1 MLVILKEKFEPLL
14 LISSRFVSGEN
25 NKLSSEASN
34 QERLSSNLN
43 ELNKKH
49 RKNKAKN
56 IIKIKKT
63 NPEYGKG
70 SINPISRLMQIQQ
83 AKKEREPVFEFLPQT
98 KRRNQ
103 EFIMQVTIEPAIE
116 GKPVL
121 KCEGKGLTKKQAKQ
135 KAAEAMLNKL
145 GYQPRQPAQSSLKYS
160 FKPTEEQ
167 SPDAIEV
174 ATINLDN
181 TENLVEKNEKKVK
194 FLEDPLVKDEKS
206 DASKPKPVSIG
217 LATNGKIFFI
227 LYLRPSFYGH
237 PNIVEFFTIC
247 NF

>member
-63 NPEYGKG
+63 SPEYGKG

-103 EFIMQVTIEPAIE
+103 EFVMQVTIESSVE
-116 GKPVL
+116 GKPPL

-145 GYQPRQPAQSSLKYS
+145 GYQPRQPAQSSLKLS
-160 FKPTEEQ
+160 VKPSDDQSEENVVVETT
-167 SPDAIEV
+167 S
-174 ATINLDN
+174 INLDHS
-181 TENLVEKNEKKVK
+181 ESIVEKSEKKVK
-194 FLEDPLVKDEKS
+194 FLEDPVVKDENS
-206 DASKPKPVSIG
+206 ETAKPKPVSIG
-217 LATNGKIFFI
+217 LATNGE
-227 LYLRPSFYGH
+227 YLFSIG
-237 PNIVEFFTIC
+237 
-247 NF
+247 